1 MNDDDASNPTP
12 EAPAPLVIVKDGTT
26 STAQDRLNHEQR
38 SDAEARRQADDA
50 QRARADGVKLDDSG
64 FTIHRLGSLN
74 LVDGDSPKLV
84 LHYMNPDGTVRQDC
98 ESEITQE
105 LGADGTLVT
114 MFAMV
119 CPKCVAR
126 GVAMG
131 HAQMLIRDTHR
142 RFDLD
147 VRKAGPVV
155 VEYAWGFRKQ
165 VVVAGTVTCH
175 DVIKCDAAGCGYRVR
190 IDDSKVWEV

>member
-1 MNDDDASNPTP
+1 VNDDASNPTP
-12 EAPAPLVIVKDGTT
+12 EATAPLVIVKDGTT

-38 SDAEARRQADDA
+38 VDAEARRREDDA
-50 QRARADGVKLDDSG
+50 RRAVLNGPQLSDSG

-74 LVDGDSPKLV
+74 LLDGDSPKLV
-84 LHYMNPDGTVRQDC
+84 LHYMNHDGTVRQDC

-105 LGADGTLVT
+105 MGADGQLVT

-131 HAQMLIRDTHR
+131 HAQMLVRDTHR
-142 RFDLD
+142 MFDLD
-147 VRKAGPVV
+147 SRKAGPVV
-155 VEYAWGFRKQ
+155 VEYSWGFRKQ
-165 VVVAGTVTCH
+165 VIVAGTVSCH
-175 DVIKCDAAGCGYRVR
+175 DIIKCDAAGCGYKVR